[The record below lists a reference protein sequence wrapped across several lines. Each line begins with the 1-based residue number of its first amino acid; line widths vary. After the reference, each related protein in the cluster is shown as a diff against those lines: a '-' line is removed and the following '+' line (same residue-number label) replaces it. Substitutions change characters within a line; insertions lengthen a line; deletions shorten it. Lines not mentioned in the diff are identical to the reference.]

1 MSYRPSAEA
10 EKRLDE
16 IIKRYPEKR
25 SAAMGALYIAQEEIG
40 FLNDDA
46 IAWVSEKVGIAPVH
60 VRELATFYSMYY
72 QRKVG
77 RYNVQI
83 CRTLSCAVRG
93 AKELTAC
100 MRKRYGIKEK
110 EVSKDGM
117 WSYEEVECLGS
128 CGSAPM
134 CEINDHYFENLSPEK
149 FEEILDRIEREKP
162 DLKLST
168 VKDELGAGLR
178 NHPKSEVL

>member
-46 IAWVSEKVGIAPVH
+46 ITWVSEKVGIAPVH

-93 AKELTAC
+93 AK
-100 MRKRYGIKEK
+100 
-110 EVSKDGM
+110 
-117 WSYEEVECLGS
+117 
-128 CGSAPM
+128 
-134 CEINDHYFENLSPEK
+134 
-149 FEEILDRIEREKP
+149 
-162 DLKLST
+162 
-168 VKDELGAGLR
+168 
-178 NHPKSEVL
+178 